1 LNVRLKDKTGELDG
15 KVWDNAAELDQQFKK
30 GDVIFIEGKAANYK
44 NSIQISIIKIKKIAW
59 EDVEPTD
66 YLPAVKSDVVDM
78 FNEIL
83 TYADKIQIKPLKDL
97 LYAFLH
103 DQKSAELFQ
112 RAPAAKGFHH
122 IYLGGLLEHTLSVVR
137 LLEKVC
143 EHYPILNKDM
153 VIAGGILHDIGKYM
167 NFLTIT

>member
-1 LNVRLKDKTGELDG
+1 
-15 KVWDNAAELDQQFKK
+15 
-30 GDVIFIEGKAANYK
+30 
-44 NSIQISIIKIKKIAW
+44 
-59 EDVEPTD
+59 
-66 YLPAVKSDVVDM
+66 M

-137 LLEKVC
+137 LLEK
-143 EHYPILNKDM
+143 YANIILFSIKTW
-153 VIAGGILHDIGKYM
+153 LLPEEFYM
-167 NFLTIT
+167 T